1 VATWRR
7 LRRQGRGPLLAA
19 AAAAAADAAAR
30 IRRRRRCRM
39 MMMMMM
45 MGFVRGSILVV
56 APPGDY
62 RAEHVT
68 DSV

>member
-1 VATWRR
+1 
-7 LRRQGRGPLLAA
+7 
-19 AAAAAADAAAR
+19 
-30 IRRRRRCRM
+30 M